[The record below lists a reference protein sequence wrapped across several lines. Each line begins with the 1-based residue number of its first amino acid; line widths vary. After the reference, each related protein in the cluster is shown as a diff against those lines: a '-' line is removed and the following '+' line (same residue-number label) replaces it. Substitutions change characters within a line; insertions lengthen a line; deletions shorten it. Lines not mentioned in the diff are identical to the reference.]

1 MPAKDIIHDA
11 VKQALIKDG
20 WIITHDPYTIRLG
33 SLRVFADLAA
43 EYPIA
48 AEKAGRKIA
57 VEIKS
62 FTGLSAID
70 DLEKAIGQY
79 NLYGALLAET
89 EPDRML
95 FLAVS
100 DSTYANVFDTE
111 AGRVVMTRLGL
122 NVLVVTLATEEV
134 VLWVPKTPI
143 EM

>member
-1 MPAKDIIHDA
+1 MPAKDIIHNA

-20 WIITHDPYTIRLG
+20 WIITPDPYTIRLG

-43 EYPIA
+43 FYPIA

-70 DLEKAIGQY
+70 DLDKAIGQY
-79 NLYGALLAET
+79 NLYGALLAVT
-89 EPDRML
+89 EPDRVL

-100 DSTYANVFDTE
+100 DSTYVNVFDTE
-111 AGRVVMTRLGL
+111 AGRVIMTRLGL
-122 NVLVVTLATEEV
+122 NVLAVTLATEEV
-134 VLWVPKTPI
+134 VLWVPRTPI